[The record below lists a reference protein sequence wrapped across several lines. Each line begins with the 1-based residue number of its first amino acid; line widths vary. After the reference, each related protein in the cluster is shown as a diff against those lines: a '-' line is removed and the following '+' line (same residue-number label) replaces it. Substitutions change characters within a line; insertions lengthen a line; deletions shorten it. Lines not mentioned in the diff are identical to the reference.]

1 MDSPSDI
8 KSIPSSFKIPPFP
21 TPSSPL
27 LNLSAPLRL
36 RAKLSSIQNP
46 VTSALR
52 PHNHPHPHGLLRHSD
67 AGAASCRRADDEE
80 RIEFLLVD
88 RADTDRLCTACREGV
103 SSRFFADWAFPESV
117 GGIPRR
123 REPRLRR

>member
-52 PHNHPHPHGLLRHSD
+52 PHNHPHPHGLLRHPD
-67 AGAASCRRADDEE
+67 VGAASCRRADDEE
-80 RIEFLLVD
+80 RVELFLFDRKDPEWTKLTFANRTTGLLKNRKATRQNIFNNPVPECFEFWL
-88 RADTDRLCTACREGV
+88 
-103 SSRFFADWAFPESV
+103 
-117 GGIPRR
+117 
-123 REPRLRR
+123 